1 MHDNGDEPIVGALGR
16 AEEETFQ
23 KVQVLSYMTISHDT
37 DHDVDEKKYMWDSP
51 LYDSIKTNTFLFF
64 FFFQGSRGGRGT
76 NRAEP
81 SKQPGL
87 QLQLLEISV
96 KHKNAM

>member
-23 KVQVLSYMTISHDT
+23 KVQVLSYMTINHDA
-37 DHDVDEKKYMWDSP
+37 DDDVDEKKYMWDSP

-64 FFFQGSRGGRGT
+64 FFFQGPRGGRGN

-87 QLQLLEISV
+87 KLQLLERCV
-96 KHKNAM
+96 KH